1 MARGGKRPGAG
12 RKREGITRKVSL
24 TLTAD
29 EWRQIEESGAPTVA
43 AFIKDLMKEVT
54 ETKQQKEVT
63 ESKSETETTKYTKKL
78 VDELWSITLDNWKY
92 NRKEPLPDQ
101 DVLQSAKDSLF
112 IGLGVIDGEDTP
124 IKVKTKTQYICPF
137 TNKRYSSFEKMIR
150 SAIDHLI
157 KSELKKVTKTKKQ
170 EVTQEVTKDEADEV
184 EPRPPAKSANISL
197 IEIRI
202 FWNQITRG
210 KQKPE
215 VETYLRT
222 ESVKREFFD
231 LAIQSK
237 MKGDKYICP
246 MSKKGFKKKDEML
259 LSLIKQII
267 EKKKKEHL
275 QWVLENS

>member
-24 TLTAD
+24 TLTAE
-29 EWRQIEESGAPTVA
+29 EWKQIEDSGAPTVA

-63 ESKSETETTKYTKKL
+63 DFKKTAETTKYTKKL
-78 VDELWSITLDNWKY
+78 VDELWNITLDNY
-92 NRKEPLPDQ
+92 EEPLPDQ

-137 TNKRYSSFEKMIR
+137 TNKRYATFEKMVR
-150 SAIDHLI
+150 SGAEHLI

-215 VETYLRT
+215 EEVYLRT
-222 ESVKREFFD
+222 DAVREEFFRQ
-231 LAIQSK
+231 ASQAE
-237 MKGDKYICP
+237 MKDGEYICP
-246 MSKKGFKKKDEML
+246 ASGKSFKRKNEML
-259 LSLIKQII
+259 LSLINQII